1 MINHIDVKKL
11 IDEDIIDHQP
21 DVNLVNQ
28 TLLNLVN
35 TGLLNKED
43 KERYVFKEQV
53 TWEVVYETLLYSERR
68 YLHDIVASHIEKNK
82 ASEIASY
89 AARLTYHY
97 HKSENKKKTVFYS
110 AMAGEY
116 AYSLFAIDDALEFYN
131 KSLSVLEDV
140 NNYPLINKC
149 MLLEKKADVIEATG
163 MYPESIALYEEAI
176 EIIDK
181 GNYTRRTL
189 LPWKPEL
196 KKQKSILNHK
206 LSVAYERSLQY
217 EKSLLSLD
225 IAENSLPSRS
235 GELPIKI
242 SATRSV
248 VYYRKY
254 DFEKAMDMANKSL
267 SLARGRKSQS
277 DISYAYNIIANI
289 YSAMGNEREAIKYYK
304 NALSVC
310 EEINDISGIS
320 MCYYNLGAS
329 LAFLPDF
336 EKSNYYFFKS
346 IELNQKMQ
354 NRFALMQDY
363 FMIGNNKLQTKELDD
378 ALAYFDKSISM
389 YSDKMSRADFHG
401 LCLSRIAEAFLYKGE
416 LEKAEINMNESIDLL
431 GNVEEMPD
439 ALAQAKIVLIELYIK
454 QDKLGE
460 AENLCV
466 SLAKEF
472 SDMKI
477 PDLEIHVMKQQANV
491 FIAKNN
497 LIKAKE
503 ILQKA
508 MNLADKID
516 AQYEK
521 CSIELLNAKVSLL
534 DNKYTD
540 DLQNKI
546 YNLKN
551 SLQEY
556 KIWQDIELADDMLE
570 RIKELQ

>member
-1 MINHIDVKKL
+1 MINNFDVKSL
-11 IDEDIIDHQP
+11 IDEDIIDKRP

-28 TLLNLVN
+28 ILLNLVSA
-35 TGLLNKED
+35 GLLNKED

-68 YLHDIVASHIEKNK
+68 YLHDIIASHIEKNK
-82 ASEIASY
+82 ANEIESY
-89 AARLTYHY
+89 AARLVYHY
-97 HKSENKKKTVFYS
+97 KKSENKKKVIYYS
-110 AMAGEY
+110 ALAGDY
-116 AYSLFAIDDALEFYN
+116 ACSLFAIDDALEFYN
-131 KSLSVLEDV
+131 ESLSALEEV
-140 NNYPLINKC
+140 NNYPVVNKS
-149 MLLEKKADVIEATG
+149 MLLEKKADVIESTG
-163 MYPESIALYEEAI
+163 MYPESISLYEEAI
-176 EIIDK
+176 GII
-181 GNYTRRTL
+181 GNGNFTRRTL

-225 IAENSLPSRS
+225 TAEKSLPSRS

-248 VYYRKY
+248 VYFRKY
-254 DFEKAMDMANKSL
+254 DFEKAMDTANKSL
-267 SLARGRKSQS
+267 SLARGKKSQS

-289 YSAMGNEREAIKYYK
+289 YSAMGNVNEAVKYFE

-320 MCYYNLGAS
+320 MCYYNLGSS

-346 IELNQKMQ
+346 IEVNEKMQ
-354 NRFALMQDY
+354 NRFALMQDH

-378 ALAYFDKSISM
+378 ALDYFDKSISM
-389 YSDKMSRADFHG
+389 YSDKMSREDIYG

-416 LEKAEINMNESIDLL
+416 LEKAEVNMNKSIELL

-454 QDKLGE
+454 QDKLDE
-460 AENLCV
+460 AEKLCV
-466 SLAKEF
+466 SLAKDF
-472 SDMKI
+472 SDMNI

-491 FIAKNN
+491 FIAQNN

-508 MNLADKID
+508 MSLADKID
-516 AQYEK
+516 AEYEK
-521 CSIELLNAKVSLL
+521 YSIELLKVNVTLL
-534 DNKYTD
+534 DNKYTGD
-540 DLQNKI
+540 IQNKI
-546 YNLKN
+546 YSLKDNLK
-551 SLQEY
+551 EY

-570 RIKELQ
+570 RIRGLQ

>member
-1 MINHIDVKKL
+1 MINRIEVKKL
-11 IDEDIIDHQP
+11 IDEDIIDHNP
-21 DVNLVNQ
+21 DVDLVNQ

-68 YLHDIVASHIEKNK
+68 YLHDIIASHIEKNK
-82 ASEIASY
+82 ENEIELY
-89 AARLTYHY
+89 AARLVYHY
-97 HKSENKKKTVFYS
+97 KKSENKKKIIYYS
-110 AMAGEY
+110 ALAGDY

-131 KSLSVLEDV
+131 ESLSVLEEV
-140 NNYPLINKC
+140 NNYPVVNKC
-149 MLLEKKADVIEATG
+149 MLLEKKADVIESTG
-163 MYPESIALYEEAI
+163 MYPEAISLYEEAI
-176 EIIDK
+176 GIIDN
-181 GNYTRRTL
+181 GNFTRRTL

-217 EKSLLSLD
+217 EKSLLTLD
-225 IAENSLPSRS
+225 IAEKNLPSRS
-235 GELPIKI
+235 GKLPIKI

-248 VYYRKY
+248 VYFRKY
-254 DFEKAMDMANKSL
+254 DFEKSMEMANKSL
-267 SLARGRKSQS
+267 SLARGKKSQS
-277 DISYAYNIIANI
+277 DISYAYNVIGNI
-289 YSAMGNEREAIKYYK
+289 YSAMGKVNKAVEYFEK
-304 NALSVC
+304 ALSVC
-310 EEINDISGIS
+310 EEINDISGMS
-320 MCYYNLGAS
+320 MCYYNLGSS
-329 LAFLPDF
+329 LTFLPDF

-346 IELNQKMQ
+346 IEVNERMQ
-354 NRFALMQDY
+354 NRFAIVQDNLR
-363 FMIGNNKLQTKELDD
+363 IGNNKLQTKELDD
-378 ALAYFDKSISM
+378 ALDYLDKSISM
-389 YSDKMSRADFHG
+389 YSDKMSRADVHG
-401 LCLSRIAEAFLYKGE
+401 LCLSRIAEAFMYKGD
-416 LEKAEINMNESIDLL
+416 LEKAEVNMNKSIELL
-431 GNVEEMPD
+431 GNVEEAPD
-439 ALAQAKIVLIELYIK
+439 ALAQAKIILIDLYIK
-454 QDKLGE
+454 QDKLSE
-460 AENLCV
+460 AESLCV
-466 SLAKEF
+466 PLAKEF

-477 PDLEIHVMKQQANV
+477 PELEIQVMKQHANV
-491 FIAKNN
+491 LIAQNN

-556 KIWQDIELADDMLE
+556 KIWQDIELADEMLD
-570 RIKELQ
+570 RIRELQ